1 MEKVERKKSKL
12 LDFQKAL
19 NTHFLEIFESKSKGV
34 DSFENQGGA
43 DLGLEAN
50 ASSLKFFLPLKDLK
64 NISMDNKYESIVQT
78 NSWLLG
84 FNQSRGEIY
93 TIIDLN
99 KVFELIIDNKQDIIK
114 SKLTSDSRI
123 AYLKDEEHKVALCL
137 NKLQLN
143 YTAELT
149 LLFKYLKEGNHQSWI
164 LSEDIELENFD
175 VFVKKENMSKYEWD
189 LIEKLKFG
197 LTLDLDK
204 KDLDMKNN
212 ILFFVKDIY
221 LDSDGHHPL
230 FVLNIENLM
239 NYLDDVIPY

>member
-34 DSFENQGGA
+34 DSFETQGGA

-114 SKLTSDSRI
+114 SKLT
-123 AYLKDEEHKVALCL
+123 HKIDKR
-137 NKLQLN
+137 N
-143 YTAELT
+143 LT
-149 LLFKYLKEGNHQSWI
+149 NMSSCNHQQI
-164 LSEDIELENFD
+164 DDLEDLAA
-175 VFVKKENMSKYEWD
+175 D
-189 LIEKLKFG
+189 LF
-197 LTLDLDK
+197 
-204 KDLDMKNN
+204 
-212 ILFFVKDIY
+212 
-221 LDSDGHHPL
+221 
-230 FVLNIENLM
+230 
-239 NYLDDVIPY
+239 